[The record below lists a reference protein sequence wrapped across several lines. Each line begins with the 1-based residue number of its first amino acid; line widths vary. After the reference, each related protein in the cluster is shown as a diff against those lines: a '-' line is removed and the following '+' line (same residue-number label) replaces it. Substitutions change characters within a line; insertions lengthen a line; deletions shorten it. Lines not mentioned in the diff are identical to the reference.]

1 MAVTGAPILS
11 GFVVITDTNTQRCI
25 SIGETQVL
33 QFIELPTL
41 PVGSES
47 SHKQTL
53 NAALA

>member
-47 SHKQTL
+47 SHKHSTL
-53 NAALA
+53 H